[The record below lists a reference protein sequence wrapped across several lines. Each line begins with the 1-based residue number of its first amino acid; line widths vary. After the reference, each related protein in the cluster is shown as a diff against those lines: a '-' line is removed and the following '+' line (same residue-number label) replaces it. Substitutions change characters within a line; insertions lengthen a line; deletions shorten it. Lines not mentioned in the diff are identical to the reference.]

1 MLKSLLQIGWSDYEV
16 RAYSAL
22 VRSGPSTG
30 YRVAQEAEIPTS
42 KIYEVLQRL
51 VRRHAAMAI
60 SDDTMRLK
68 FRPVAPI
75 SLLSQLTEEY
85 REIFT
90 ALEEEISE
98 LLVISQSPSVSS
110 DWLDWEQYKQSRL
123 LMIETHQDS
132 IASKINIS
140 GDNT

>member
-1 MLKSLLQIGWSDYEV
+1 M

-90 ALEEEISE
+90 TLEEEISE